1 MFSSAT
7 IPARYAALVLAFLT
21 GVGCSDDCDIPRIDI
36 NAAEISWESKDPC
49 TFIYKHCADSFL
61 VEAKVKFRGGM
72 SSQYHKHSYT
82 VKLPGDYPLGGMPAD
97 NDWIINASYIDKT
110 FMRHKLSFDLF
121 RKMSDENIAPRSDYG
136 EVYQNGHY
144 QGLYVL
150 MERLDGTRLK
160 IDKKDTTAFI
170 FKDPPLLYSD
180 VSPYDRDSLYLYS
193 QKYPNLRKDE
203 RSGELKNLEALIF
216 QASDKVFADS
226 VFHFLD
232 RDNLI
237 DWKIILLLTNN
248 TDGQLKNY
256 FIYRT
261 DSSSKLRIAIWDYDH
276 SFGRDGDNEYN
287 MLDRVIDER
296 RVYLFKRL
304 FELNPDNF
312 ETRLVQ
318 RWKDLRND
326 WLDSEY
332 LFDQIVEM
340 DKTIRP
346 YIEANV
352 ARWPFNSEWYYD
364 DNNYQQELEVLYE
377 FIPRRIEQL
386 DERFGYRE

>member
-1 MFSSAT
+1 MFLSAT
-7 IPARYAALVLAFLT
+7 IPARCVLLATVFFT
-21 GVGCSDDCDIPRIDI
+21 GVGCSTECDIPRIDI
-36 NAAEISWESKDPC
+36 NATEISWESKGPC
-49 TFIYKHCADSFL
+49 TLIYNHCTDSFT
-61 VEAKVKFRGGM
+61 VDARVKFRGGM

-82 VKLPGDYPLGGMPAD
+82 VKLPGDYAIGGMPAD

-121 RKMSDENIAPRSDYG
+121 REMSDENIAPRSGYA
-136 EVYQNGHY
+136 EVYQNGDY

-160 IDKKDTTAFI
+160 IDKKDTTSFI

-180 VSPYDRDSLYLYS
+180 VSPYNRDSLYLES
-193 QKYPNLRKDE
+193 QKFPNLRKGE
-203 RSGELKNLEALIF
+203 RSSELKTLEDLIF
-216 QASDKVFADS
+216 RASDEDFIDS
-226 VFHFLD
+226 VFRFLD

-237 DWKIILLLTNN
+237 DWKIILLLANN
-248 TDGQLKNY
+248 SDGQLKNY

-261 DSSSKLRIAIWDYDH
+261 NSSSRLRIAIWDYDH

-296 RVYLFKRL
+296 RVHLFKRV

-312 ETRLVQ
+312 ESRLSQ
-318 RWKDLRND
+318 RWKDLRKS

-332 LFDQIVEM
+332 FFDQIEEI
-340 DKTIRP
+340 DQIIRP
-346 YIEANV
+346 HIEVNS
-352 ARWPFNSEWYYD
+352 ARWPIDAEWYYD
-364 DNNYQQELEVLYE
+364 DNNYKQELEILNR
-377 FIPRRIEQL
+377 FIPMRIAQL
-386 DERFGYRE
+386 DERFGYEE